1 MLIPV
6 GPGVAVS
13 PESAPF
19 PEMKLPMI
27 MFPLMSSA
35 GKPKA
40 GPTCVWRATPGRPL
54 PVSSFRMITLPETRP
69 WPLPSRKQRTPESDT
84 GKTVTCQFVPD
95 DHVARDT
102 ALAITIR
109 KKADSSAANLHAV
122 VSGEILGHGI
132 VVNAPVGS
140 ERRGAVARGRMR
152 GKNDAAIERVVRD
165 NVVDEH
171 IVAALRSLVADED
184 SICIAGH

>member
-69 WPLPSRKQRTPESDT
+69 WPLPSEKRPTHLLGRHVRGRPED
-84 GKTVTCQFVPD
+84 G
-95 DHVARDT
+95 
-102 ALAITIR
+102 ALAREPRGLLVGLDRRVELGETEVEDLGDLFAIFAFAEVNVLGLEIPVND
-109 KKADSSAANLHAV
+109 ADGVGLGEAFGDLGDDPDGRVGVDEPHPRHAV
-122 VSGEILGHGI
+122 V
-132 VVNAPVGS
+132 
-140 ERRGAVARGRMR
+140 ERF
-152 GKNDAAIERVVRD
+152 
-165 NVVDEH
+165 
-171 IVAALRSLVADED
+171 ALDRKSTRLN
-184 SICIAGH
+184 S